1 MDMGSQ
7 IGVHVMSAGVYGHV
21 CVMVNGVCVLVG
33 QFVLT
38 SCWFASPQQPSWSLK
53 YLVLGLSFDN
63 KHDSNKG
70 IMNSDLKIDYKG
82 TAFFPCLFLLT
93 QAFVE

>member
-1 MDMGSQ
+1 MN
-7 IGVHVMSAGVYGHV
+7 VAAAYGYGFTDLV
-21 CVMVNGVCVLVG
+21 CMWWAQVCVLVG

-38 SCWFASPQQPSWSLK
+38 HCWFASPQQPSWSLK

-70 IMNSDLKIDYKG
+70 IMNSDFEKWTIKEQH
-82 TAFFPCLFLLT
+82 FSSFIFIN
-93 QAFVE
+93 